1 MLGLD
6 SKGFDLIHCSH
17 ESPLLTV
24 GRGNLIS
31 GLGTDVGHGISVKRI
46 SVQIKSCWW
55 THLRRPDHL
64 KLVSCLKIAGQLCA
78 YCLNGHTIAKV
89 GEGRLCLK

>member
-6 SKGFDLIHCSH
+6 SKGFDLIHSSH
-17 ESPLLTV
+17 ESPLLTI
-24 GRGNLIS
+24 GWGNLIS
-31 GLGTDVGHGISVKRI
+31 GLGTDVGHGIPVKR
-46 SVQIKSCWW
+46 SSWR

-64 KLVSCLKIAGQLCA
+64 KLVSYLQIAGQLCQ

-89 GEGRLCLK
+89 GRSTR